1 MRSLLALSIG
11 MAVSF
16 MPAMTLESHAK
27 SKGVSSSIIIEAPP
41 KVVWQ
46 AVADQRSTDPDLI
59 YSKVLSRSGNTSMLE
74 QKFSKLPVIGTATVL
89 FQSNEV
95 PHQRIDYHMVKS
107 DKFKDMSGSWVLKP
121 VDNNTTELQLTNFV
135 DTGLPQMFVNQ
146 FTKAKVKQRLAL
158 VKSAA
163 ERAQRT
169 LASRD
174 PSS

>member
-1 MRSLLALSIG
+1 MRSLVALSIG
-11 MAVSF
+11 MAMSIMPVS
-16 MPAMTLESHAK
+16 TLESHAK
-27 SKGVSSSIIIEAPP
+27 TKGVSSSIVIEASP
-41 KVVWQ
+41 KIVWQ

-89 FQSNEV
+89 FRSNEV
-95 PHQRIDYHMVKS
+95 PHQRIDYAMVKS

-121 VDNNTTELQLTNFV
+121 VDNDTTELQLTNFV
-135 DTGLPQMFVNQ
+135 DTGMPQFFVNQ

-158 VKSAA
+158 IKSAA

-169 LASRD
+169 LANKP